1 MLWTV
6 TSEEI
11 GKMAAG
17 RLSDELEKG
26 EIVYFPKSPV
36 DLPDEEDLNFLRKNL
51 PEYLQRKNVSY
62 YPDAGRL
69 TGIKGNP
76 AVAARAEALLKS
88 YSARV
93 VTLLHRLMPG
103 FMAGARLGTT
113 SFRPLEE
120 RGRNLDPHASN
131 ELVHV
136 DAGAYGATH
145 GDRVLRFFTNVNPS
159 ESRVWI
165 TKGSF
170 ADLYRRHAKA
180 ARISR
185 EDGGADVQ
193 EGWRDRAY
201 SAFVQAASKV
211 FPLAKVI
218 DSSPYDRTMRK
229 FHNYLKDTPAFQ
241 RDPTGHLEMTFPPY
255 ASWMVL
261 TDAVSHACTSGQH
274 ALVDTF
280 RVPLSNCRLRQ
291 HAPYEILRGS
301 SESVAAEH

>member
-93 VTLLHRLMPG
+93 VTLLHRLLPG
-103 FMAGARLGTT
+103 FMPGARLGTT
-113 SFRPLEE
+113 SFLPLQD
-120 RGRNLDPHASN
+120 RGRNLAPHARTY
-131 ELVHV
+131 LC
-136 DAGAYGATH
+136 
-145 GDRVLRFFTNVNPS
+145 
-159 ESRVWI
+159 
-165 TKGSF
+165 
-170 ADLYRRHAKA
+170 
-180 ARISR
+180 
-185 EDGGADVQ
+185 
-193 EGWRDRAY
+193 
-201 SAFVQAASKV
+201 
-211 FPLAKVI
+211 PLA
-218 DSSPYDRTMRK
+218 
-229 FHNYLKDTPAFQ
+229 
-241 RDPTGHLEMTFPPY
+241 
-255 ASWMVL
+255 
-261 TDAVSHACTSGQH
+261 
-274 ALVDTF
+274 
-280 RVPLSNCRLRQ
+280 
-291 HAPYEILRGS
+291 
-301 SESVAAEH
+301 

>member
-1 MLWTV
+1 MLCTV
-6 TSEEI
+6 TSEEM
-11 GKMAAG
+11 GKMTG
-17 RLSDELEKG
+17 GQLSDELEKG
-26 EIVYFPKSPV
+26 GIVYFPRCPV
-36 DLPDEEDLNFLRKNL
+36 ELPDDADLDFLRKNL
-51 PEYLQRKNVSY
+51 PEHLRRKNISY
-62 YPDAGRL
+62 YPAAGRL

-76 AVAARAEALLKS
+76 AVAARAESILKS

-93 VTLLHRLMPG
+93 EALLRCLMPA
-103 FMAGARLGTT
+103 FMASARLGTT

-120 RGRNLDPHASN
+120 RGRNLSPHASN

-170 ADLYRRHAKA
+170 ADLYRRYAQA
-180 ARISR
+180 ARISPL
-185 EDGGADVQ
+185 DGGADIE

-201 SAFVQAASKV
+201 SALVQAASRV

-229 FHNYLKDTPAFQ
+229 FHNFLKDTPGFQ
-241 RDPTGHLEMTFPPY
+241 RDPTGHLEMSFPPY

-261 TDAVSHACTSGQH
+261 TDAVSHACISGQH

-291 HAPYEILRGS
+291 HAPFEILRGS
-301 SESVAAEH
+301 PQPVAAEQ

>member
-36 DLPDEEDLNFLRKNL
+36 DVTDEEDLNFLRKNL

-76 AVAARAEALLKS
+76 AVAARAEVLLKG

-103 FMAGARLGTT
+103 FMAGARLGTN
-113 SFRPLEE
+113 SFGPLEE

-185 EDGGADVQ
+185 EDGGADVE
-193 EGWRDRAY
+193 EGWRDPAY
-201 SAFVQAASKV
+201 SAFVRAASRGL
-211 FPLAKVI
+211 PLAKGI
-218 DSSPYDRTMRK
+218 DSSPYARTTRK
-229 FHNYLKDTPAFQ
+229 CHNYLKDTPTLQ
-241 RDPTGHLEMTFPPY
+241 
-255 ASWMVL
+255 
-261 TDAVSHACTSGQH
+261 
-274 ALVDTF
+274 
-280 RVPLSNCRLRQ
+280 
-291 HAPYEILRGS
+291 
-301 SESVAAEH
+301 